1 MSESTKKNVNSQY
14 ENIIDWLKKDPVCN
28 VDETIDDDDTVSVVN
43 TSYFE
48 DFKIGIYV
56 YKNDTGRVEII
67 SRPRLLTQDD
77 KVLQNA
83 NDKIINDFQTQLTKD
98 LLKVGVFCSLQANKE
113 GNSNSIGLTLIY
125 PLFFDNLT
133 RELFMQAVH
142 TVARACLITAIE
154 FDKFALDYR

>member
-1 MSESTKKNVNSQY
+1 MSESTKNVNSQY

-28 VDETIDDDDTVSVVN
+28 VDETIDDDDTVSIVN

-56 YKNDTGRVEII
+56 YKNDVGRVEII
-67 SRPRLLTQDD
+67 SSPRLLTEVS

-83 NDKIINDFQTQLTKD
+83 NDKIINDFQTQLTQD
-98 LLKVGVFCSLQANKE
+98 LLKVGIFCSLQTNKE
-113 GNSNSIGLTLIY
+113 DNSIGLTLIY
-125 PLFFDNLT
+125 PLFFDTLT

-142 TVARACLITAIE
+142 AVARACLITAIE
-154 FDKFALDYR
+154 FDKFALDHQ

>member
-1 MSESTKKNVNSQY
+1 MSDQTTNGNSQY
-14 ENIIDWLKKDPVCN
+14 ENIISWLKKDPVCN
-28 VDETIDDDDTVSVVN
+28 VEEAVDEDNTVSIIN

-56 YKNDTGRVEII
+56 YKNDVGRVEII
-67 SRPRLLTQDD
+67 SRPRLLTEEG

-83 NDKIINDFQTQLTKD
+83 DDKIVNAFQTQLTKD
-98 LLKVGVFCSLQANKE
+98 LLKVGVFCSLQTNKE
-113 GNSNSIGLTLIY
+113 GNSIGLTLIY

-133 RELFMQAVH
+133 RELFMHAVH

-154 FDKFALDYR
+154 FDKFTLDYQ